1 MSLAV
6 VTDSAAC
13 LPPELA
19 RRHGIEVVPLH
30 TVPGADGTPAST
42 SRPSVEELRR

>member
-30 TVPGADGTPAST
+30 
-42 SRPSVEELRR
+42 